1 MEAYPTELRVF
12 SGGYP
17 IVKLLD
23 YYVGWCRK
31 FSRKKQKLREEIPE
45 NTYPWQKRP
54 APRSTTQK
62 KKGREVME
70 LGCAS
75 NLVTR

>member
-1 MEAYPTELRVF
+1 MLDDVANSPEKNKNY
-12 SGGYP
+12 
-17 IVKLLD
+17 VKKSL
-23 YYVGWCRK
+23 Y
-31 FSRKKQKLREEIPE
+31 
-45 NTYPWQKRP
+45 TYPWKKR

-75 NLVTR
+75 NLGAR

>member
-17 IVKLLD
+17 TEKVTRLLC
-23 YYVGWCRK
+23 WMM
-31 FSRKKQKLREEIPE
+31 SQILQKKQKLREEIPLHLPLE
-45 NTYPWQKRP
+45 KKR
-54 APRSTTQK
+54 APRSATQK

-75 NLVTR
+75 NLGAR